1 MKKISL
7 VRWITMLLV
16 TVMIFGNATVPAAAK
31 TESSSAASSLAVYLT
46 VNGKTEL
53 IHDYTISEMEGLIDG
68 RNVKYSS
75 IDAMPAKVLTVAN
88 GVYMST
94 LLSDLS
100 KYTKLDVNSFTKL
113 KLTGTDSWTRT
124 YTNSNLFK
132 TRYYYDELFSTD
144 SWDSGT
150 ATVAG
155 SVSDHGESV
164 EPMLA
169 IDSWQD
175 RLDGS
180 AAGASVN
187 MNRNELFRFC
197 IGMEAK
203 DLTSGNSTTSNYGRW
218 INKIEITLPDM
229 EVSTK
234 VTGITIDKENLSI
247 EKGKSNQM
255 TGQITPSDATN
266 KDITWSSENTSI
278 ATVSANGTVTGVAS
292 GTTTIK
298 AVSAENS
305 SIYKTCLVTVSET
318 STPITDTKIAVTGI
332 SLNQSKATIAI
343 EKSTKLTANV
353 SPGNASNTKV
363 TWTSSDATIATV
375 DEKGNVTGKKAG
387 TTTITARTEDAGKT
401 ATCTVTVTNSEIK
414 VTGIQLNEKS
424 LTLKLKESKKL
435 QATISPENAT
445 NKNMNWSTNTSG
457 VATVDN
463 SGTITAKGTGAA
475 IITATTEDG
484 KYTATCMIS
493 VTEESTKW
501 SNSFSDVKDKDWYYN
516 AVALVNSKNLFQGTT
531 QTTFGPSEKMTR
543 GMFVTV
549 LGRLSGIDA
558 VATAKKFDDVATSQY
573 FAGYVSWASDNGIV
587 TGYGN
592 NSFGPNNTVT
602 REQMALMV
610 FRYAKNKGYDVSN
623 VSQTTFKSFSDCAN
637 TMAPAQDAMA
647 WAINNNII
655 KGNDGKLNPK
665 GEATRAEVAQIIM
678 NFTNLQLVK

>member
-7 VRWITMLLV
+7 VRWITILLV
-16 TVMIFGNATVPAAAK
+16 TVLIFGNATVPAAAK
-31 TESSSAASSLAVYLT
+31 TDSSSAASSLAVYLT

-53 IHDYTISEMEGLIDG
+53 IHDYTIGEMEGLIDG

-75 IDAMPAKVLTVAN
+75 IDSMPARVLTVAN

-113 KLTGTDSWTRT
+113 ELTGTDDWSRP
-124 YTNSNLFK
+124 YTNSSLFK
-132 TRYYYDELFSTD
+132 TRYYYEDLFTTD
-144 SWDSGT
+144 TWNKFKGTVDSS
-150 ATVAG
+150 A
-155 SVSDHGESV
+155 SSNSV
-164 EPMLA
+164 EVAPMLA
-169 IDSWQD
+169 VDSWQG
-175 RLDGS
+175 RLDGG
-180 AAGASVN
+180 AAEASIN

-197 IGMEAK
+197 IGMDAK
-203 DLTSGNSTTSNYGRW
+203 DLTSGQSTTSEYGRW
-218 INKIEITLPDM
+218 INKIEITLPDV

-234 VTGITIDKENLSI
+234 ATGLTIDKEGLSI
-247 EKGKSNQM
+247 EKGKSAQI
-255 TGQITPSDATN
+255 TGQIVPSDATN
-266 KDITWSSENTSI
+266 KEITWSSENTSI
-278 ATVSANGTVTGVAS
+278 ATVSTNGTVTGVAS
-292 GTTTIK
+292 GTTKIK
-298 AVSAENS
+298 AVSGENS

-318 STPITDTKIAVTGI
+318 SAPIADTKIAVTGI
-332 SLNQSKATIAI
+332 SLNQSKATVAI
-343 EKSTKLTANV
+343 EKSTKLTATV

-375 DEKGNVTGKKAG
+375 DEKGNVTGKKVG
-387 TTTITARTEDAGKT
+387 TTTITAKTEDGGKT

-414 VTGIQLNEKS
+414 VTGIQLDEKS
-424 LTLKLKESKKL
+424 LALKLKESKKL
-435 QATISPENAT
+435 KATISPENAT
-445 NKNMNWSTNTSG
+445 NKNISWSTNTSG

-463 SGTITAKGTGAA
+463 SGTITAKGTGSA

-484 KYTATCMIS
+484 KYTATCTVS

-501 SNSFSDVKDKDWYYN
+501 SNSFSDVNEKDWYYN

-549 LGRLSGIDA
+549 LGRLSGIDSA
-558 VATAKKFDDVATSQY
+558 ATAKKFDDVATSQY
-573 FAGYVSWASDNGIV
+573 FAGYVAWASDNGIV

-623 VSQTTFKSFSDCAN
+623 VNQNTFKSFSDCSN
-637 TMAPAQDAMA
+637 TMAVAQEAMA
-647 WAINNNII
+647 WAINNKII
-655 KGNDGKLNPK
+655 KGSDGKLNPK